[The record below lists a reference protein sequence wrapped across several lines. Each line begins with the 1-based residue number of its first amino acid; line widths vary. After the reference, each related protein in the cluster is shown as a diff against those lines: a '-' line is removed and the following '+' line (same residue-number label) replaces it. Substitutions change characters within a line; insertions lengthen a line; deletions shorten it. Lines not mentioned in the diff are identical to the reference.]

1 MDDTDVFTLLGDDY
15 PGSTEDRPMAIVC
28 KIKPVIISPP
38 KPPASSKHCTAYC
51 NLDDEI
57 ICQVTNIT
65 PQTGFPSQ
73 LAKCFSR
80 MELQFN
86 ILDIQVWLDCG
97 LTEAG
102 FLIYLPDDPYR
113 FKGYIATN

>member
-1 MDDTDVFTLLGDDY
+1 MLFQSQLEVHCEQAPTNNLNAT
-15 PGSTEDRPMAIVC
+15 TEAPT
-28 KIKPVIISPP
+28 P
-38 KPPASSKHCTAYC
+38 AYC

-65 PQTGFPSQ
+65 PQTGKFPSQ

-80 MELQFN
+80 MGLQFN

-102 FLIYLPDDPYR
+102 FSIYLPDDLYR
-113 FKGYIATN
+113 FKGYIATNSAGTNGCVYCKGLLPV